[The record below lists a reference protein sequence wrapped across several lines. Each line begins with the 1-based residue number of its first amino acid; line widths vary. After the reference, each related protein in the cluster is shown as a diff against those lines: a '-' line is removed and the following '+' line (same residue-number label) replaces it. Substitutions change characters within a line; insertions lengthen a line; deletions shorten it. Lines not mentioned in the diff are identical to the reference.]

1 MNYLS
6 HLKGV
11 ISMIQ
16 TKASKFRGLLPVIE
30 ELLISYT
37 YEGVIYL
44 LEEKHDFKISKD
56 TFSLYLH
63 RERAKAKTGNI
74 DQNTVLKSINNLSK
88 NRSNESTNQVE
99 HLAIDPTIVQIDKT
113 EDDSDKPLT
122 PEELDALVDEMKR
135 KLANKS
141 NKSLLDR

>member
-1 MNYLS
+1 MR
-6 HLKGV
+6 
-11 ISMIQ
+11 Q
-16 TKASKFRGLLPVIE
+16 TKASKFRGLLPAIE

-74 DQNTVLKSINNLSK
+74 DQNTVLKSVNNLSK
-88 NRSNESTNQVE
+88 NRSDESNNQFE
-99 HLAIDPTIVQIDKT
+99 HLAEDLTIVQADET
-113 EDDSDKPLT
+113 EDDSDSSLT
-122 PEELDALVDEMKR
+122 HEELDALLEKMKR
-135 KLANKS
+135 KAAIKS

>member
-1 MNYLS
+1 MR
-6 HLKGV
+6 
-11 ISMIQ
+11 Q

-44 LEEKHDFKISKD
+44 LEEPHDFKRSKD

-74 DQNTVLKSINNLSK
+74 DQNTVLKSVNNLSK
-88 NRSNESTNQVE
+88 NRSDESNNQFE
-99 HLAIDPTIVQIDKT
+99 HLAEDLTIVQADET
-113 EDDSDKPLT
+113 EDDSDSSLT
-122 PEELDALVDEMKR
+122 PEELDALLEKMKR
-135 KLANKS
+135 KAAIKS

>member
-1 MNYLS
+1 MR
-6 HLKGV
+6 
-11 ISMIQ
+11 Q

-74 DQNTVLKSINNLSK
+74 DQNTVLKSVNNLSK
-88 NRSNESTNQVE
+88 NRSDESNNQFE
-99 HLAIDPTIVQIDKT
+99 HLAEDLTIVQADET
-113 EDDSDKPLT
+113 EDDSDSSLT
-122 PEELDALVDEMKR
+122 PEELDALLDKMKR
-135 KLANKS
+135 KAVIKS